1 MARPPKVVCLMG
13 EVGQDLEIYWV
24 ESECL
29 WCKVGLEW
37 ECDLEHF
44 EGCLVGEVKREGV
57 SGVLASKQV
66 QWFKG
71 VGTSQREGGEESN
84 ITLGIGLIVADG
96 PGADLFIV

>member
-1 MARPPKVVCLMG
+1 
-13 EVGQDLEIYWV
+13 V

-71 VGTSQREGGEESN
+71 VLGWDITEGRRGR
-84 ITLGIGLIVADG
+84 VKHHPWDRAHCC
-96 PGADLFIV
+96 